1 MSNLSS
7 LYLATYIWALFCG
20 AAANILLGLSS
31 LYWRELSAFPPLT
44 LIASRILLSLITLSL
59 IILWTKKTQELKK
72 LKIKMLSLHFGASIL
87 LTINW
92 GAFIWASIN
101 GHILESGFGYLLAP
115 FLSIGI
121 GVIIY
126 KETLR
131 TTQALSIIIISV
143 SAVLL
148 IIYDSKLNHWVYSA
162 IAISWGLY
170 TCTKKSS
177 SLDPINGLLIE
188 TLILS
193 AGVLSAWI
201 ILDWSLAWP
210 ENTTYRFRWLIF
222 FAGSISVLPLA
233 MFSYAVKKLPL
244 ATTGFLQFTLPIT
257 QLFVAIFF
265 YKQPITIG
273 SLSLFVATLGILI
286 SIFFYECA
294 GTRSRKRSSA
304 K

>member
-20 AAANILLGLSS
+20 GAANILLGLSS

-44 LIASRILLSLITLSL
+44 LIASRILLSLIILCL
-59 IILWTKKTQELKK
+59 IAFWTNKTQEFKK
-72 LKIKMLSLHFGASIL
+72 LNIEMLGLHFGASIL

-131 TTQALSIIIISV
+131 ITQTLSIIIISV

-148 IIYDSKLNHWVYSA
+148 ILYDSKLNHWVYSA

-170 TCTKKSS
+170 TCAKKAN

-193 AGVLSAWI
+193 AGILSAWI
-201 ILDWSLAWP
+201 IFDWSLAWP
-210 ENTTYRFRWLIF
+210 ENTTYRFKWLIF
-222 FAGSISVLPLA
+222 FAGCISVFPLA
-233 MFSYAVKKLPL
+233 MFSYAVKRLPL

-257 QLFVAIFF
+257 QLFVAMFF
-265 YKQPITIG
+265 YKQPIPIG
-273 SLSLFVATLGILI
+273 SLSLFVVTLGILI
-286 SIFFYECA
+286 SLFFYECA
-294 GTRSRKRSSA
+294 GTRSRKRNSA